1 MREIQA
7 RLRNNSEPKRACS
20 QASQAVVHPGCHRG
34 HNDFCAGS
42 TNDTIDG

>member
-7 RLRNNSEPKRACS
+7 RRRNNLEPKQACS
-20 QASQAVVHPGCHRG
+20 QASQDLSHPGCH
-34 HNDFCAGS
+34 DFCAGS